1 MGDTQIQVE
10 PEGIMDTNS
19 PPPTIKISGRGPE
32 KYFTKSI
39 KKLTHANK
47 TLQENQYGEIDEM
60 CLLKKMHVRFDDK
73 KGVYEKSAKRYNYL
87 NMTLAIFMILFQI
100 VLIALNQAS
109 DESISTSLTKTVSV
123 ILAAITCALIGLML
137 KMRWGEKSDHQK
149 RGAEAYNQLLRS
161 STYKLQVLECG
172 GKLGFEGIH
181 DFWKAAIEV
190 EENDVPEFILPL

>member
-1 MGDTQIQVE
+1 
-10 PEGIMDTNS
+10 
-19 PPPTIKISGRGPE
+19 
-32 KYFTKSI
+32 
-39 KKLTHANK
+39 
-47 TLQENQYGEIDEM
+47 
-60 CLLKKMHVRFDDK
+60 MHVRFDDK